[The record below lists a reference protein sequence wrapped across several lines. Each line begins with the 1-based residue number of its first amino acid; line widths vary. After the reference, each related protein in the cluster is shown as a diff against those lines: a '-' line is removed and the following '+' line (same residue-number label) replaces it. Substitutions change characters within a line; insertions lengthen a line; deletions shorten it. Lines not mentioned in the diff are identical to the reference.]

1 MPTLI
6 VYASRYG
13 CAEKCARMLQDR
25 LEGAVLFNLAKDET
39 ANLEDYDCIVV
50 GGSIYAGRIH
60 PKVARF
66 CARNLDVLLQKKLGL
81 FICCADLARVDE
93 QMAGAFDERLREH
106 AAVVEHFGYEYN
118 FAKMNLLIRTI
129 IRLIAKIHTSQSH
142 IAEDNIERFAEALR

>member
-6 VYASRYG
+6 VYASKYG

-81 FICCADLARVDE
+81 FICCADLARGDE

>member
-1 MPTLI
+1 VPTLI

-25 LEGAVLFNLAKDET
+25 LEGAVLCNLAKDEK
-39 ANLEDYDCIVV
+39 ASLDDYDCIVV

-60 PKVARF
+60 SKVARF
-66 CARNLDVLLQKKLGL
+66 CERNMDVLLGKKLGL
-81 FICCADLARVDE
+81 FLCCADLAKVEE
-93 QMAGAFDERLREH
+93 QMATAFDERLREH
-106 AAVVEHFGYEYN
+106 AVAVEHFGYEYN